1 MSFRLSKTSLVL
13 GLIAFAAIG
22 REARADLSL
31 EDVVERV
38 QKEIQG
44 RVLKAE
50 EVTIGKKKLYRIKL
64 LTRDGRVQVLKIA
77 ADEKE
82 IRNASPAG

>member
-1 MSFRLSKTSLVL
+1 MTFRLSKALLVL
-13 GLIAFAAIG
+13 GLIAYAAAG

-50 EVTIGKKKLYRIKL
+50 EVTVGKKKLYRIKL

>member
-1 MSFRLSKTSLVL
+1 MSLRPLKTVLAL
-13 GLIAFAAIG
+13 GLIACAAAG
-22 REARADLSL
+22 RDARADLSL

>member
-1 MSFRLSKTSLVL
+1 MSLRPLKTTLVL
-13 GLIAFAAIG
+13 GLLAFAAAG
-22 REARADLSL
+22 QEARADLSL

-64 LTRDGRVQVLKIA
+64 LTRDWKVQVLKIA

>member
-1 MSFRLSKTSLVL
+1 MSFRPTKTVLAL
-13 GLIAFAAIG
+13 GLIAFAAFG
-22 REARADLSL
+22 RQARADLSL

-64 LTRDGRVQVLKIA
+64 LTRDGKVQVLKIA